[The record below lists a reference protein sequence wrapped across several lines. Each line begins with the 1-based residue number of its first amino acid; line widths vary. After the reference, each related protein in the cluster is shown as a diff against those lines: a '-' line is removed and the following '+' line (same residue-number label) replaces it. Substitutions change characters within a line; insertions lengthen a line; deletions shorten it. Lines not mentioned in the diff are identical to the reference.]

1 MPEQKCD
8 RKIETLTELRPGK
21 LAKQELGSSLTDAIA
36 ECSSETEAWQG
47 LAFTTAGARMVVRV
61 EGSTLLSSQT
71 QPIDQATV
79 YELRLWRTGVAQ
91 HCATEVRW
99 LNGWGAVRVDV
110 YPAGDTTTQAE
121 RTSCLLRENNYLQNG
136 KDAAQMHTVEVF
148 TTDNYGNVNFVD
160 ELFCGEWSI
169 K

>member
-1 MPEQKCD
+1 MGD
-8 RKIETLTELRPGK
+8 
-21 LAKQELGSSLTDAIA
+21 
-36 ECSSETEAWQG
+36 
-47 LAFTTAGARMVVRV
+47 
-61 EGSTLLSSQT
+61 STLLTRQA

-91 HCATEVRW
+91 HRAAEVRW

-110 YPAGDTTTQAE
+110 YPAGDTTIQAE
-121 RTSCLLRENNYLQNG
+121 GTSCLLRENNYLQNG

-160 ELFCGEWSI
+160 ELFCGEWSTQ
-169 K
+169 